1 MKTDVLVF
9 LLLMTVVYSKRA
21 DSKQPPNIVFI
32 FADDY
37 GFNDVGYHGS
47 EIKTPVL
54 DKLAKEGVVLEKYY
68 VQPICT
74 PTRST
79 MLTGRYQIH
88 TGLQHGVIS
97 PAQPNC
103 VPLDET
109 TIAQK
114 LNESGYKTH
123 IVGKWHNGY
132 YKKECMPTN
141 RGFHSHLGYLNGA
154 EDYYSHVRSGGFP
167 MKLPFMLWKG
177 YDFRRNESV
186 STKEKGEYSTFL
198 FAKEAQDI
206 VRKHDASSPLFLYLA
221 FQAVHWPLQVPEEY
235 VVPYEGVIKDKN
247 RRIYA
252 GMVSAMDEAIG
263 NLTKT
268 LKEKGLWDNTVLIF
282 STDNGGEVYA
292 GGNNW
297 PLRGWKRS
305 LWEGGIRGVGFV
317 NSPLLAKPGRVS
329 HEMIHVSDWFPTL
342 VKLAGGDLNGTKALD
357 GYNVWGTI
365 DTGEPSPRTEI
376 LHNID
381 PVKTPWLSKH
391 FAPGYKWC
399 PRAALRVGDWKL
411 LTGCPGD
418 SRWIPPPNSSENVY
432 EGDDFNDGTKKL
444 FLFNI
449 EDDPEERHELSSQ
462 YPEKV
467 KELLSR
473 LEEYNATAVP
483 VRYPDP
489 DLAANPA
496 LHHGTWSPWVHDAT
510 DTSDIVA

>member
-1 MKTDVLVF
+1 MKINFLI
-9 LLLMTVVYSKRA
+9 LLLFNVIYVARG
-21 DSKQPPNIVFI
+21 DSKPNILFI

-47 EIKTPVL
+47 EMKTPVL
-54 DKLAKEGVVLEKYY
+54 DKLANEGVILEKYY

-88 TGLQHGVIS
+88 TGLQHGVIL

-109 TIAQK
+109 TIAEK
-114 LNESGYKTH
+114 LSQSGYKTH

-141 RGFHSHLGYLNGA
+141 RGFDSHFGYLNGA
-154 EDYYSHVRSGGFP
+154 EDYYTHIKSDGFP
-167 MKLPFMLWKG
+167 DLLPFRLWKG
-177 YDFRRNESV
+177 YDLRTNESV
-186 STKEKGEYSTFL
+186 STKEKEEYSTFL
-198 FAKEAQDI
+198 FAKEAEKIIMD
-206 VRKHDASSPLFLYLA
+206 HDTSSPLFLYLA
-221 FQAVHWPLQVPEEY
+221 LQAVHSPLQVPEQY
-235 VVPYEGVIKDKN
+235 IKQYEGVIKDNN
-247 RRIYA
+247 RRTYA

-263 NLTKT
+263 NVSKT
-268 LKEKGLWDNTVLIF
+268 LQEKGLWNNTVLIF
-282 STDNGGEVYA
+282 STDNGGQVYE

-297 PLRGWKRS
+297 PLRGWKGS
-305 LWEGGIRGVGFV
+305 LWEGGVRGVGFV
-317 NSPLLAKPGRVS
+317 NSPLLTKPGRVS

-342 VKLAGGDLNGTKALD
+342 VKLAGGDLNGTKPLD
-357 GYNVWGTI
+357 GFNVWETI
-365 DTGEPSPRTEI
+365 DTGKSSPRTEI

-381 PVKTPWLSKH
+381 PLERPRPKH
-391 FAPGYKWC
+391 GYISC
-399 PRAALRVGDWKL
+399 PHAALRVGDWKL

-418 SRWIPPPNSSENVY
+418 SHWIPPPNSSFDLNEEKY
-432 EGDDFNDGTKKL
+432 FNQDTKKL

-449 EDDPEERHELSSQ
+449 AQDPEERHELSAQ

-467 KELLSR
+467 KELLMR
-473 LEEYNATAVP
+473 LEEYNNTPVP
-483 VRYPDP
+483 VRFPDP

-496 LHHGTWSPWVHDAT
+496 LHGGAWSPWVTSEHT
-510 DTSDIVA
+510 DVNA

>member
-1 MKTDVLVF
+1 MLCLNVIYATERE
-9 LLLMTVVYSKRA
+9 SK
-21 DSKQPPNIVFI
+21 PNIVFI

-54 DKLAKEGVVLEKYY
+54 DNLAKEGVTLEKYY

-88 TGLQHGVIS
+88 TGLQHGVIF

-103 VPLDET
+103 VPLDEV
-109 TIAQK
+109 TIADK
-114 LNESGYKTH
+114 LKQSGYKTH

-132 YKKECMPTN
+132 YKKECMPTY
-141 RGFHSHLGYLNGA
+141 RGFDSHFGYLNGA
-154 EDYYSHVRSGGFP
+154 EDYYTHMRSGGFP
-167 MKLPFMLWKG
+167 HLLPFTLWSG
-177 YDFRRNESV
+177 YDLRRNEAV

-198 FAKEAQDI
+198 FTKEAQKLI
-206 VRKHDASSPLFLYLA
+206 VDHDSSSPLFLYLA
-221 FQAVHWPLQVPEEY
+221 FQAVHAPLQVPEQY
-235 VVPYEGVIKDKN
+235 IKQYEGVIKDKN

-263 NLTKT
+263 NITKT
-268 LKEKGLWDNTVLIF
+268 LQEKGLWNNTVLIF
-282 STDNGGEVYA
+282 STDNGGQVYQ

-297 PLRGWKRS
+297 PLRGWKES
-305 LWEGGIRGVGFV
+305 LWEGGVRGVGFV
-317 NSPLLAKPGRVS
+317 NSLLLTKPQRVS

-342 VKLAGGDLNGTKALD
+342 VKLAGGDLNGTKPLD
-357 GYNVWGTI
+357 GFNVWDTI

-381 PVKTPWLSKH
+381 PEKIYLSKH
-391 FAPGYKWC
+391 GYQWC
-399 PRAALRVGDWKL
+399 PHAALRVGDWKL

-418 SRWIPPPNSSENVY
+418 SRWIPPPNSSFNLNEEN
-432 EGDDFNDGTKKL
+432 DFNKDTKKL

-449 EDDPEERHELSSQ
+449 AQDPEERHELSAE

-467 KELLSR
+467 KELLLR
-473 LEEYNATAVP
+473 LEQYNSTAVP
-483 VRYPDP
+483 VRFPVPDF
-489 DLAANPA
+489 AANPA
-496 LHHGTWSPWVHDAT
+496 LHDGAWSPWF
-510 DTSDIVA
+510 TSEDSTV

>member
-1 MKTDVLVF
+1 MKHFYGRLF
-9 LLLMTVVYSKRA
+9 LLILSLRSAISVRTK
-21 DSKQPPNIVFI
+21 PNILFI

-54 DKLAKEGVVLEKYY
+54 DKLAKEGVTLEKYY

-88 TGLQHGVIS
+88 TGLQHGVIE

-109 TIAQK
+109 TIAEK
-114 LNESGYKTH
+114 LSQSGYKTH
-123 IVGKWHNGY
+123 LVGKWHNGF
-132 YKKECMPTN
+132 YKKECMPTY
-141 RGFHSHLGYLNGA
+141 RGFDSYFGFLNGA
-154 EDYYSHVRSGGFP
+154 EDYYAHYKTNGFP
-167 MKLPFMLWKG
+167 GLLPFKLWGG
-177 YDFRRNESV
+177 YDLRRNESV

-198 FAKEAQDI
+198 FAKEAQEI
-206 VRKHDASSPLFLYLA
+206 ITNHNTASPLFLYLA
-221 FQAVHWPLQVPEEY
+221 FQAVHGPLQVPDQY
-235 VVPYEGVIKDKN
+235 IQPYEGVIKDKN
-247 RRIYA
+247 RRTYA

-263 NLTKT
+263 NVTNT
-268 LKEKGLWDNTVLIF
+268 LKETGLWDNTVLIF
-282 STDNGGEVYA
+282 STDNGGQVYA

-297 PLRGWKRS
+297 PLRGWKGS

-342 VKLAGGDLNGTKALD
+342 VKLAGGDLNGTKPLD
-357 GYNVWGTI
+357 GFNVWETI
-365 DTGEPSPRTEI
+365 NTGEPSPRTEI

-381 PVKTPWLSKH
+381 PLKMHSDKQSLGTH
-391 FAPGYKWC
+391 MC

-411 LTGCPGD
+411 LTGCPGP
-418 SRWIPPPNSSENVY
+418 SSWIPPPNYS
-432 EGDDFNDGTKKL
+432 DDLNTNSHFNNETKKL

-449 EDDPEERHELSSQ
+449 AKDPEERQELSSQ

-467 KELLSR
+467 KKLLTR
-473 LEEYNATAVP
+473 LAEYNNTAVP
-483 VRYPDP
+483 VRYPKP

-496 LHHGTWSPWVHDAT
+496 LHDGVWSPWDNSGDNEITA
-510 DTSDIVA
+510 